1 MPGRHWETLKEIS
14 GAWEGGNM
22 GKHKWGARRKHLDG
36 SWTRHGPEV
45 TRLMVASVDVDDMEN
60 WCDDIH
66 LVSGASTFTP
76 FVRQIEVWLQSKTD
90 RNQPIEHHN
99 TSKDILA
106 SLIPLW
112 KLIGDT
118 IIPSKARTS
127 KSTRIKPLIHFL
139 TIYFPLPILV
149 KDPLLIWSRNEAC
162 DGLHQVDCI
171 PWEHEVVLQ
180 LCQVLGG
187 WSLVGHPLTGPM
199 VTWNYRILPFGWK
212 KHEQYIWH
220 WSWNIWND
228 HFIVEMMWSDQ
239 TTIMQQQHETYCFYW
254 FFSCHLGNKLPTMI
268 SSHRCV
274 NQVGIP
280 LRIWDV
286 E

>member
-60 WCDDIH
+60 WRDDIH

-90 RNQPIEHHN
+90 RNLPIEHHN
-99 TSKDILA
+99 TSKDILV
-106 SLIPLW
+106 SLIQLW
-112 KLIGDT
+112 KFNWGHYHPKQGSNIEINPNQAPHSFPHHLF
-118 IIPSKARTS
+118 PSAYSGQGSTPHLESQWSVRWVAPSGLYPVKARSRPSALPSPGGMVPGRPSSNRSYGHLRLSDPPIWLKKTW
-127 KSTRIKPLIHFL
+127 
-139 TIYFPLPILV
+139 TIYLTLELEYLEWLLYSWDDVEWPSNNNAKTTWDVLL
-149 KDPLLIWSRNEAC
+149 LLI
-162 DGLHQVDCI
+162 
-171 PWEHEVVLQ
+171 
-180 LCQVLGG
+180 
-187 WSLVGHPLTGPM
+187 
-199 VTWNYRILPFGWK
+199 
-212 KHEQYIWH
+212 
-220 WSWNIWND
+220 
-228 HFIVEMMWSDQ
+228 
-239 TTIMQQQHETYCFYW
+239 
-254 FFSCHLGNKLPTMI
+254 FSCHLGNKLPTMI
-268 SSHRCV
+268 SSHQWV